1 MIEKDR
7 KDVSVNVLIVG
18 AGFGGL
24 ALAAYLRRDG
34 HSVTIVDHKKNR
46 QYKGFVM
53 GLWRNGLHTL
63 EPFGVV
69 DRIHSLGY
77 AIVEEMDRDKTGTI
91 LTIRDYR
98 NLVKHYGPVFNI
110 LHADLYTILQELAE
124 GVPICYETSVHA
136 LEEQPEAVSVSLSNG
151 LRGEFDLVVGAD
163 GLHSWVRTYLF
174 GNEGLAYTGVRMW
187 FSMLPPGMIRLT
199 EPNNLYGEGEY
210 ACVLPTE
217 SGKVGV
223 EFLAAVPGEEPDLP
237 EERISM
243 LRSRFDD
250 FGWIIPNI
258 LHSLHDPKEIVSYPI
273 QDVSLKRWHRGRIV
287 LLGDAAHAVSPTV
300 TMGCAMALE
309 DAHVLTEEL
318 RLVDSAHIEEA
329 LSSYVT
335 RRKARVGE
343 IHHVSD
349 FVLRWTGMK
358 EHVMVFFR
366 NIGMR
371 LVPRSMLLFSMEEII
386 DPKHDV

>member
-1 MIEKDR
+1 MNI
-7 KDVSVNVLIVG
+7 LIIG

-53 GLWRNGLHTL
+53 GMWRNGLHTL

-69 DRIHSLGY
+69 DRIHTLGFP
-77 AIVEEMDRDKTGTI
+77 IVEEMDRDKTGKI
-91 LTIRDYR
+91 LAMRDYR
-98 NLVKHYGPVFNI
+98 HLVEHYGPVFNL
-110 LHADLYTILQELAE
+110 LHADLYAILQELAE
-124 GVPICYETSVHA
+124 NVPICYETRVQA
-136 LEEQPEAVSVSLSNG
+136 LEEGPQGVSVTLSNG

-163 GLHSWVRTYLF
+163 GLHSWVRTSLF
-174 GNEGLAYTGVRMW
+174 ENEGLAYSGVRMW
-187 FSMLPPGMIRLT
+187 FYLLPAGTIRLS

-217 SGKVGV
+217 SGEVGV
-223 EFLAAVPGEEPDLP
+223 EFLAAVPAEEPDLP

-243 LRSRFDD
+243 LRSRFGD

-258 LHSLHDPKEIVSYPI
+258 LQSLRNPKEIVSYPI
-273 QDVSLKRWHRGRIV
+273 HEVTLERWHQGRVV

-309 DAHVLTEEL
+309 DAHALAEEL
-318 RLVDSAHIEEA
+318 RLVDSAHVEEA
-329 LSSYVT
+329 LGRYTS
-335 RRKARVGE
+335 RRKSRVDQIRRTSE
-343 IHHVSD
+343 

-366 NIGMR
+366 NKGMH
-371 LVPRSMLLFSMEEII
+371 LIPRSMLLFSMEEII